1 MARTSKRDCS
11 IAGKRLATKT
21 TGQYLKKDAA
31 KDLANCKTKA
41 KKTTAKKTTAK
52 KKK

>member
-1 MARTSKRDCS
+1 MAKTSKRDCT

-21 TGQYLKKDAA
+21 TGQHLKTYAA
-31 KDLANCKTKA
+31 KELANCKTKA
-41 KKTTAKKTTAK
+41 KKTTVK